1 MVMSIRIL
9 LADDHQLFREGLR
22 ALLQEEPDMEVVAE
36 VEDGRTAV
44 QQVGELKPDVVSM
57 DIIMPD
63 LNGIEA
69 TRQIV
74 SRVPN
79 IKVLGLSA
87 HSHSHFV
94 EGMLKAGALGYVL
107 KHCASEEF
115 IRAIRT
121 VANGQTYLSPAI
133 AGTVVR
139 SHVHREL
146 EAKANSR
153 TDRLTHRECEV
164 LQLVVEGLASKQIA
178 AKLNISVKTVDSHR
192 HQIMERLD
200 LHSVAELT
208 KFAVREGLTPLDN

>member
-1 MVMSIRIL
+1 MSIRIL

-22 ALLQEEPDMEVVAE
+22 ALLKEEPDMEVVAE
-36 VEDGRTAV
+36 VGDGRAAV
-44 QQVGELKPDVVSM
+44 QQASELKPNVVSM

-74 SRVPN
+74 SRIPN

-87 HSHSHFV
+87 HSDSHFV

-107 KHCASEEF
+107 KNCASEEF
-115 IRAIRT
+115 VRAIRT
-121 VANGQTYLSPAI
+121 VAGGQTYLSPAI
-133 AGTVVR
+133 AGTVVQ
-139 SHVHREL
+139 SHVHHEP
-146 EAKANSR
+146 EAKANPS
-153 TDRLTHRECEV
+153 TDQLTHRECEV

-178 AKLNISVKTVDSHR
+178 AKLNVSIKTVDSHR
-192 HQIMERLD
+192 HQIMERLN

-208 KFAVREGLTPLDN
+208 KFAIREGLTPLEN